1 MSLRGFHLFFIAV
14 SILLSVWV
22 GMWAVERSAWAMAG
36 LFFVLGAA
44 LVVYGLR
51 VRRKLA
57 ALER

>member
-14 SILLSVWV
+14 SILLSAWV
-22 GMWAVERSAWAMAG
+22 GAWAVEQRNWVLAAVFFIAG
-36 LFFVLGAA
+36 AV

-57 ALER
+57 ALPR